1 MDGSSSTGGCQPE
14 SCVMMPISGTTI
26 NGCDC
31 PGTTGINGTLIDEI
45 IPSIDTAQ
53 RGTWARELFTVN
65 RNGQDSI
72 IIGFAFS
79 SQFSLR
85 TTEIALFHCP
95 IQGIGI
101 TGIDVYS
108 SFNFPAF
115 IGTAS
120 TPLVTHS
127 SPPSDNCQSL
137 STISIPLQPP
147 MAASNN
153 YFVEFLFT
161 GGVSVHQLNW
171 LYLGEISF
179 SDMSPTIAIPTT
191 QLVESTTSSMRSTT
205 SLEAATTLSFAIDDD
220 DDVVLNT
227 GTTQFTRT
235 MAITSTDMNISSYK
249 SR

>member
-101 TGIDVYS
+101 TGIKVYS

-115 IGTAS
+115 IGTA
-120 TPLVTHS
+120 
-127 SPPSDNCQSL
+127 
-137 STISIPLQPP
+137 
-147 MAASNN
+147 
-153 YFVEFLFT
+153 
-161 GGVSVHQLNW
+161 
-171 LYLGEISF
+171 
-179 SDMSPTIAIPTT
+179 
-191 QLVESTTSSMRSTT
+191 
-205 SLEAATTLSFAIDDD
+205 
-220 DDVVLNT
+220 
-227 GTTQFTRT
+227 
-235 MAITSTDMNISSYK
+235 
-249 SR
+249 